1 MLAGSTDANDARDY
15 QDGGDGGYDNGDAAH
30 RSSKRGIAALLP
42 TT

>member
-15 QDGGDGGYDNGDAAH
+15 QDGGDGGYGGDAAH
-30 RSSKRGIAALLP
+30 RSSKRGIVALLP